1 MRVTGYTEWREGSK
15 IYILLNHV
23 AYSKELF
30 EEAEKAVIEDIRE
43 HGYHFFGEQ
52 HQNAEY
58 GVPILNGKYLFQESF
73 RVWGAIMAEAYPDE
87 EYGTADNEDGKYNY
101 CKWAWYNSELE
112 SEIVIPSKDRI
123 LPVEEDD
130 VVDDD
135 LDKLLEAISEEDW

>member
-1 MRVTGYTEWREGSK
+1 M
-15 IYILLNHV
+15 
-23 AYSKELF
+23 
-30 EEAEKAVIEDIRE
+30 IEDIRE

-58 GVPILNGKYLFQESF
+58 GVPVLDGKYLFQESF

-87 EYGTADNEDGKYNY
+87 DYGTADNDDGKYNY

-123 LPVEEDD
+123 IPVEDDD

-135 LDKLLEAISEEDW
+135 LDKLLEAISGEDW